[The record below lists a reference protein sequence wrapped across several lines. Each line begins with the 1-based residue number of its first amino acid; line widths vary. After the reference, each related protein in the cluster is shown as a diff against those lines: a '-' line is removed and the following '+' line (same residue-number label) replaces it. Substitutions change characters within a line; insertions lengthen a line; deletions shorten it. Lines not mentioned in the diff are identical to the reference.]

1 MNYAL
6 CLFWA
11 GCMLVRCNSNVGSTC
26 LCMGFCE
33 HYCKFWI
40 TSLVFC
46 SKFLSLIVGVEMH
59 RIYVSWHILCWL
71 QIKCLDK
78 ESVNLLSI
86 PFFLKDNNVGHSIVK
101 AAKDQCRWSVC

>member
-1 MNYAL
+1 
-6 CLFWA
+6 
-11 GCMLVRCNSNVGSTC
+11 VRCNSNVVAHVSAWGFVSTT
-26 LCMGFCE
+26 
-33 HYCKFWI
+33 CKFWI

-46 SKFLSLIVGVEMH
+46 SKFLSVIVGVEMH

-71 QIKCLDK
+71 QIKFLDK

-86 PFFLKDNNVGHSIVK
+86 PFFLKDNNVGHSVVK